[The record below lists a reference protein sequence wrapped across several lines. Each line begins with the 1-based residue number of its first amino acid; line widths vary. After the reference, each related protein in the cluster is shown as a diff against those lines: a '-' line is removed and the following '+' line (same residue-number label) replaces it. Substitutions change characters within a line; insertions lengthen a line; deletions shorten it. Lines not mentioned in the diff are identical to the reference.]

1 MNIIKKGD
9 RVQTVTDTECNR
21 AERRRKTM
29 KFKKGD
35 RVEVI
40 WRSELYR
47 GAVTQVVEVTNEI
60 VVKLAKKPSIDYLF
74 EQNQVSKVELVKL
87 PKFVADAID
96 TFQDEGDS
104 RAVAID
110 YEVYTDEL
118 VKELSLDRKM
128 RGWLWETSNQELFAR
143 AWMGEYEV
151 EQEPLYYIKA
161 IDSYS
166 GYVNLNLKTGTYT
179 MSTNGEFDGYKT
191 KFTESEIKNIDTRYW
206 DFAVPVEEVEETK

>member
-60 VVKLAKKPSIDYLF
+60 VVKLAKKPAIDYLF

-87 PKFVADAID
+87 PKFVADWI
-96 TFQDEGDS
+96 EKKKENGDDLL
-104 RAVAID
+104 VALD
-110 YEVYTDEL
+110 KNWQGMEDSVRDWFDGE
-118 VKELSLDRKM
+118 KERY
-128 RGWLWETSNQELFAR
+128 ELFAR
-143 AWMGEYEV
+143 AWLDGYEV
-151 EQEPLYYIKA
+151 EKEPLYYVQLIT
-161 IDSYS
+161 IFLGYLNERNDGRRSLSDS
-166 GYVNLNLKTGTYT
+166 VQNDIFKTQ
-179 MSTNGEFDGYKT
+179 
-191 KFTESEIKNIDTRYW
+191 FTEAEIKEMDERYW
-206 DFAVPVEEVEETK
+206 QFAVLVEEVEGEA

>member
-60 VVKLAKKPSIDYLF
+60 VVKLAKKPAIDYLF
-74 EQNQVSKVELVKL
+74 KQNQVSKVELVEVPKL
-87 PKFVADAID
+87 VADWI
-96 TFQDEGDS
+96 EKKKENGDDLL
-104 RAVAID
+104 VALD
-110 YEVYTDEL
+110 KNWQGMEDSVRDWFDGE
-118 VKELSLDRKM
+118 KERY
-128 RGWLWETSNQELFAR
+128 ELFAR
-143 AWMGEYEV
+143 AWLDGYEV
-151 EQEPLYYIKA
+151 EKEPLYYVQLIT
-161 IDSYS
+161 IFLGYLNERNDGRRSLSDS
-166 GYVNLNLKTGTYT
+166 VQNDIFKTQ
-179 MSTNGEFDGYKT
+179 
-191 KFTESEIKNIDTRYW
+191 FTEAEIKEMDERYW
-206 DFAVPVEEVEETK
+206 QFAVLVEEVEGEA

>member
-1 MNIIKKGD
+1 
-9 RVQTVTDTECNR
+9 
-21 AERRRKTM
+21 M

-151 EQEPLYYIKA
+151 EQEPLFIMPIPYSVLPVHYYINRLDEISFKQGNA
-161 IDSYS
+161 Q
-166 GYVNLNLKTGTYT
+166 
-179 MSTNGEFDGYKT
+179 
-191 KFTESEIKNIDTRYW
+191 KFTWNEIEKYFPEITKY
-206 DFAVPVEEVEETK
+206 AVKVEGVAE